1 MGKKIIEEDREAE
14 RRFNETLG
22 RLVNTPPKP
31 HVKNPETEPAKEKD
45 KGGDQR

>member
-1 MGKKIIEEDREAE
+1 MMDKLPEPDKPDEGEAE

-31 HVKNPETEPAKEKD
+31 HKD
-45 KGGDQR
+45 EVPKGNRKRKT